1 MEFWRTSR
9 EDKWEKQL
17 FELKNVLGIDKAEKG
32 FGKGIFKISN
42 WFWGGLFQK
51 VWIKRLA

>member
-1 MEFWRTSR
+1 MEFGRTSR

-51 VWIKRLA
+51 VGTKRLA